1 VEFRGQPGAA
11 APRVRRRLDGR
22 HSWELGREIANTV
35 SLEASQLVAG
45 GQAPHAA
52 ASPELAPQTL
62 LCTETVPGQAAHSSS
77 TGLHFGTG
85 PQESLD

>member
-1 VEFRGQPGAA
+1 VEVRGQPGAA

-52 ASPELAPQTL
+52 ASPELAPLNPALHRDGAWT
-62 LCTETVPGQAAHSSS
+62 SS
-77 TGLHFGTG
+77 
-85 PQESLD
+85 P